1 MAKLVRDRIP
11 EIIEKSGR
19 KPVTHVADDNEYWD
33 KLKLKLQE
41 EVDEV
46 LEDGTDDE
54 VKEELADVLEVI
66 NAICKFKKVDKEEL
80 ELLRVKKVEER
91 GGFEDKIILDG
102 VE

>member
-11 EIIEKSGR
+11 EIIEQAGK
-19 KPVTHVADDNEYWD
+19 KPVTHIADDNEYWD

-41 EVDEV
+41 EVEEV

-66 NAICKFKKVDKEEL
+66 TAICEFKNVDKKDL
-80 ELLRVKKVEER
+80 ESLRVKKAEER
-91 GGFEDKIILDG
+91 GGFSNKIILDK

>member
-11 EIIEKSGR
+11 EIIEKAGK
-19 KPVTHVADDNEYWD
+19 KPVTHIADDHEYWD

-46 LEDGTDDE
+46 LEDGTEDE

-66 NAICKFKKVDKEEL
+66 NAICEFKKVDKKEL
-80 ELLRVKKVEER
+80 ESLRAKKAEDR
-91 GGFEDKIILDG
+91 GGFSQKIILDK

>member
-11 EIIEKSGR
+11 EIIEKNGK
-19 KPVTHVADDNEYWD
+19 KPVTHIANDNEYWD

-46 LEDGTDDE
+46 LEDGTEDE

-66 NAICKFKKVDKEEL
+66 KAICEFRKVNKKEL
-80 ELLRVKKVEER
+80 ESLREKKAKER
-91 GGFEDKIILDG
+91 GGFKDKIILDK

>member
-11 EIIEKSGR
+11 EIIEKNGK
-19 KPVTHVADDNEYWD
+19 KPVTHIADEIEYWD

-41 EVDEV
+41 EVEEV
-46 LEDGTDDE
+46 LEDGTNDE

-66 NAICKFKKVDKEEL
+66 NAICEFKKVDKNEL
-80 ELLRVKKVEER
+80 ESLRIKKAKER
-91 GGFEDKIILDG
+91 GGFSNKIILEK